1 MVAFPKASFVM
12 KVGSS
17 FTAIL
22 LKPGSPGSEKACQV
36 GSSATFMLKFTT
48 RLIVSVLKA
57 ELSRRQDLF
66 TLVGSDSPLTR

>member
-1 MVAFPKASFVM
+1 M

-22 LKPGSPGSEKACQV
+22 LKPEARPGRGKACQV
-36 GSSATFMLKFTT
+36 GSSATFLSNFTT

-57 ELSRRQDLF
+57 ELGRRQDLF
-66 TLVGSDSPLTR
+66 PLVRSDIPLTR